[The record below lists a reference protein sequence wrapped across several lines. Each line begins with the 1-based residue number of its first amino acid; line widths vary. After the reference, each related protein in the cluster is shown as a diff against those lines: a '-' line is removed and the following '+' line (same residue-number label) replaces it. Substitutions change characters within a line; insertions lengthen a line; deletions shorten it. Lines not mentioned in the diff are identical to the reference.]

1 MERKDSRTRYP
12 SALEEYME
20 EYGRHFNR
28 RLFEFATGMMED
40 RNGNK
45 LKVWDKEKVENLLK
59 NNGINLRNAKGHD
72 AAYVLNMALADYW
85 GSSLTD
91 EQHLALFV
99 KDYVDDRDGSETRA
113 FDEFYIKTVAL
124 GIPVFWDEML

>member
-1 MERKDSRTRYP
+1 
-12 SALEEYME
+12 ME